1 MDKFDFIHLVRV
13 KLEEVSPFD
22 DPASFLAAGDDAS
35 LKVKPI
41 DTYIVGEAGA
51 ALRDVLLSAPL
62 HVLACATDSSL
73 VLHATVKGGVAVAD
87 LPGDFL
93 RLVEVRMPG
102 WERSVIIPIRSTDP
116 AYVLQQNRWTRGGT
130 AKPVAALRGAGEL
143 GVKSLELYSLPDTE
157 DGSEVETDV
166 FRYIP
171 FRFCPDADCA
181 DWMPSCAAQY
191 AVPLCAARVLRLF
204 GQENAAQAIEKEVSE
219 QLTMNQ

>member
-1 MDKFDFIHLVRV
+1 MDKPDFIHLVRV

-35 LKVKPI
+35 PKVKPI
-41 DTYIVGEAGA
+41 DTYIIGEAGA
-51 ALRDVLLSAPL
+51 ALRDVLLSAPP

-73 VLHATVKGGVAVAD
+73 VLHATVRGGVAVAD

-93 RLVEVRMPG
+93 RLVEVRLPG
-102 WERSVIIPIRSTDP
+102 WERSATAAIRQDDP
-116 AYVLQQNRWTRGGT
+116 AYALQQNRWTRGGT

-143 GVKSLELYSLPDTE
+143 GTKSLELYSLPDTE
-157 DGSEVETDV
+157 DGSEMETDV

-191 AVPLCAARVLRLF
+191 AVPLCAARVLRVF
-204 GQENAAQAIEKEVSE
+204 GQEAAAQALEKEASE
-219 QLTMNQ
+219 QLTMNS